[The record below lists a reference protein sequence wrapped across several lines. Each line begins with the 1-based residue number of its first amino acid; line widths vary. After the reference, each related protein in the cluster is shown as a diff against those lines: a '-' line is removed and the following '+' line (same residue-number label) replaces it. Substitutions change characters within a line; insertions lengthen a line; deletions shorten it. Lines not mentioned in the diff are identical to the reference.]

1 MVVAV
6 VANQQF
12 DPFVSAGEMPVLVR
26 GTGHEW
32 IDSALGAAVRE
43 LPVWRG
49 RRGPAGVA
57 LDRPGEPSRYN

>member
-12 DPFVSAGEMPVLVR
+12 DPCVSPGEMPGLVR
-26 GTGHEW
+26 GTCHEW

-43 LPVWRG
+43 LP
-49 RRGPAGVA
+49 
-57 LDRPGEPSRYN
+57 L